1 MTVSV
6 IHDKLYNN
14 KEIKLHTPSTPEVKA
29 PASATDPRYSTSGIL
44 NAQIKEKNRQGLLS
58 TLGGRNGRFLD
69 VNKFANEKISMR
81 DPRAIPVLEQL
92 SKLYAD
98 VSEKVK
104 ADGVT
109 YNTSHGKERS
119 KKNIEAFN
127 ESVDAVNNY
136 LKQHGVE
143 SSNIVKAGRAENK
156 DDRIFHDDDYAAK
169 NRWEVQKSVDSLGKS
184 GKAFNDVEQ
193 QIKKQ
198 KPATK
203 K

>member
-1 MTVSV
+1 M
-6 IHDKLYNN
+6 
-14 KEIKLHTPSTPEVKA
+14 HTPSTPEVQS

-58 TLGGRNGRFLD
+58 TFGGRDGRFLD

-81 DPRAIPVLEQL
+81 DSRAVPILEQL

-98 VSEKVK
+98 VSERVK

-119 KKNIEAFN
+119 QKNIERYN

-136 LKQHGVE
+136 LKQYGVE
-143 SSNIVKAGRAENK
+143 NSNIVKAEGTENK
-156 DDRIFHDDDYAAK
+156 DKRIFHDDDYAAK
-169 NRWEVQKSVDSLGKS
+169 NRGDVQKSVDSLGSS

-198 KPATK
+198 KTAQK